1 MRNISDTEFENK
13 YSLYK
18 TTIYSIAYN
27 YVHNQ
32 SDSDDIT
39 QEVFLKYLKS
49 NENFDTLDNEKY
61 WLIRVTINTSIS
73 FIKNKWKSKVNFD
86 NEYINTLKD
95 EASTNNEAYDK
106 LHMREVIAKLDN
118 KYKEIIILYYY
129 QNYST
134 NEIASILNISNSAV
148 KKRLERARNI
158 IRKEY

>member
-13 YSLYK
+13 YNLYK

-49 NENFDTLDNEKY
+49 NEKFESLDHEKY

-73 FIKNKWKSKVNFD
+73 FIKSKWKSKVIFD
-86 NEYINTLKD
+86 NEYIDTIKD
-95 EASTNNEAYDK
+95 EQSANSEAYDK
-106 LHMREVIAKLDN
+106 LHMREVIAKLDK
-118 KYKEIIILYYY
+118 KYKDVIILYYY

-148 KKRLERARNI
+148 KKRLERARDI

>member
-129 QNYST
+129 QN
-134 NEIASILNISNSAV
+134 
-148 KKRLERARNI
+148 
-158 IRKEY
+158 

>member
-13 YSLYK
+13 YNLYK

-49 NENFDTLDNEKY
+49 NEKFESLDHEKY

-73 FIKNKWKSKVNFD
+73 FIKSKWKSKVIFD
-86 NEYINTLKD
+86 NEYIDTIKD
-95 EASTNNEAYDK
+95 EQSANSEAYDK

-118 KYKEIIILYYY
+118 KYKDVIILYYY

>member
-49 NENFDTLDNEKY
+49 NEKFESLDHEKY

-73 FIKNKWKSKVNFD
+73 FIKSKWKSKVIFD
-86 NEYINTLKD
+86 NEYIDTIKD
-95 EASTNNEAYDK
+95 EQSANSEAYDK

-118 KYKEIIILYYY
+118 KYKDVIILYYY

-148 KKRLERARNI
+148 KKRLERAREI